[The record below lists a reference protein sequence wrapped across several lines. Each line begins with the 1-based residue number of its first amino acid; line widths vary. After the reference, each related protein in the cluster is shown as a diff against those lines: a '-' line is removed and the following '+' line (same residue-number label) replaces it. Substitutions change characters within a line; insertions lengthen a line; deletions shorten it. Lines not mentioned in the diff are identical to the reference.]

1 MKETSKNKLS
11 NKDVTMEERF
21 INTYTRTG
29 LVLDHGAGAR
39 LYATDGNEYIDFMA
53 GIGVSSLG
61 HGYPKLVAAI
71 AEQASKLIHVS
82 NYFITEP
89 SIKLAQEL
97 TDATGYDKVFF
108 CNSGAEANEG
118 MFKLVRK
125 YGSSKNPDKNVIVT
139 LKQSFHGRTITAI
152 TATGQDKFHKYF
164 GPFTPGFEYAE
175 PDDIE
180 ALDKMLGPNVCAFVF
195 EPIQGEGGVR
205 IISQEYLKAAEKM
218 CRERDILFCADEVQT
233 GMGRT
238 GAILA
243 CERLGLKPDVSAIA
257 KGLAGGVPI
266 GAFLARGDAA
276 EVLQPGD
283 HGTTFGGGPLA
294 ASAALV
300 VLSELKRPG
309 FLDEVDRKGRRLR
322 ALIESFHHP
331 IVKDVRG
338 MGLMIGV
345 GVKVDPHEVVS
356 AAQSHGLLLLTAGD
370 DTVRLLPPLVVTDK
384 DIEEG
389 AAALELALSDVYTA
403 TNLVHM
409 V

>member
-1 MKETSKNKLS
+1 MKDISNNKAHMKEAMMS
-11 NKDVTMEERF
+11 DRF
-21 INTYTRTG
+21 MNTYARTG

-39 LYATDGNEYIDFMA
+39 LFAVDGNEYIDFMA

-61 HGYPKLVAAI
+61 HGHPKLVAAI

-118 MFKLVRK
+118 MFKLARK
-125 YGSSKNPDKNVIVT
+125 YGSQKNPNKNIIVT
-139 LKQSFHGRTITAI
+139 LKQSFHGRTITTI
-152 TATGQDKFHKYF
+152 TATGQDKFHQYF
-164 GPFTPGFEYAE
+164 GPFTPGFIYAE

-180 ALDKMLGPNVCAFVF
+180 ALDKLLGPNVCAFVF

-205 IISQEYLKAAEKM
+205 MISQAYLKAAQEM

-243 CERLGLKPDVSAIA
+243 CERLGLKPDAVAIA

-266 GAFLARGDAA
+266 GAFLARGNAA

-322 ALIESFHHP
+322 SLIESFHHP

-356 AAQSHGLLLLTAGD
+356 AAQTHHLLVLTAGE
-370 DTVRLLPPLVVTDK
+370 DTVRLLPPLILTDK

-389 AAALELALSDVYTA
+389 AGALKLALDDVDK
-403 TNLVHM
+403 LRK
-409 V
+409 

>member
-1 MKETSKNKLS
+1 MKDISNNKAHMKEAMMS
-11 NKDVTMEERF
+11 DRF
-21 INTYTRTG
+21 MNTYARTG

-39 LYATDGNEYIDFMA
+39 LFAVDGNEYIDFMA

-61 HGYPKLVAAI
+61 HGHPKLVAAI

-118 MFKLVRK
+118 MFKLARK
-125 YGSSKNPDKNVIVT
+125 YGSTKNPNKNIIVT
-139 LKQSFHGRTITAI
+139 LKQSFHGRTITTI
-152 TATGQDKFHKYF
+152 TATGQDKFHQYF
-164 GPFTPGFEYAE
+164 GPFTPGFIYAE

-180 ALDKMLGPNVCAFVF
+180 ALDKLLGPNVCAFVF

-205 IISQEYLKAAEKM
+205 MISQAYLKAAQEM

-243 CERLGLKPDVSAIA
+243 CERLGLKPDAVAIA

-266 GAFLARGDAA
+266 GAFLARGNAA

-322 ALIESFHHP
+322 SLIESFHHP

-356 AAQSHGLLLLTAGD
+356 AAQTHHLLVLTAGE
-370 DTVRLLPPLVVTDK
+370 DTVRLLPPLILTDK

-389 AAALELALSDVYTA
+389 AGALKLALDDVDK
-403 TNLVHM
+403 LRK
-409 V
+409 

>member
-1 MKETSKNKLS
+1 MKDISNNKAHMKEAMMS
-11 NKDVTMEERF
+11 DRF
-21 INTYTRTG
+21 MNTYARTG

-39 LYATDGNEYIDFMA
+39 LFAVDGNEYIDFMA

-61 HGYPKLVAAI
+61 HGHPKLVAAI

-118 MFKLVRK
+118 MFKLARK
-125 YGSSKNPDKNVIVT
+125 YGSQKNPNKNIIVT
-139 LKQSFHGRTITAI
+139 LKQSFHGRTITTI
-152 TATGQDKFHKYF
+152 TATGQDKFHQYF
-164 GPFTPGFEYAE
+164 GPFTPGFIYAE

-180 ALDKMLGPNVCAFVF
+180 ALDKLLGPNVCAFVF

-205 IISQEYLKAAEKM
+205 MISQAYLKAAQEM

-243 CERLGLKPDVSAIA
+243 CERLGLKPDAVAIA

-266 GAFLARGDAA
+266 GAFLARGNAA

-294 ASAALV
+294 ASAALI
-300 VLSELKRPG
+300 VLSELTRPG
-309 FLDEVDRKGRRLR
+309 FLDEIDRKGRRLR
-322 ALIESFHHP
+322 ALIESLNHP

-356 AAQSHGLLLLTAGD
+356 AAQAHHLLVLTAGE
-370 DTVRLLPPLVVTDK
+370 DTVRLLPPLILTDK

-389 AAALELALSDVYTA
+389 AAALKLALDDVDK
-403 TNLVHM
+403 LRK
-409 V
+409 

>member
-1 MKETSKNKLS
+1 M
-11 NKDVTMEERF
+11 
-21 INTYTRTG
+21 
-29 LVLDHGAGAR
+29 
-39 LYATDGNEYIDFMA
+39 
-53 GIGVSSLG
+53 
-61 HGYPKLVAAI
+61 
-71 AEQASKLIHVS
+71 
-82 NYFITEP
+82 
-89 SIKLAQEL
+89 
-97 TDATGYDKVFF
+97 
-108 CNSGAEANEG
+108 
-118 MFKLVRK
+118 
-125 YGSSKNPDKNVIVT
+125 
-139 LKQSFHGRTITAI
+139 
-152 TATGQDKFHKYF
+152 
-164 GPFTPGFEYAE
+164 
-175 PDDIE
+175 
-180 ALDKMLGPNVCAFVF
+180 
-195 EPIQGEGGVR
+195 
-205 IISQEYLKAAEKM
+205 ISQAYLKAAQEM

-243 CERLGLKPDVSAIA
+243 CERLGLKPDAVAIA

-266 GAFLARGDAA
+266 GAFLARGNAA

-322 ALIESFHHP
+322 SLIESFHHP

-356 AAQSHGLLLLTAGD
+356 AAQTHHLLVLTAGE
-370 DTVRLLPPLVVTDK
+370 DTVRLLPPLILTDK

-389 AAALELALSDVYTA
+389 AGALKLALDDVDK
-403 TNLVHM
+403 LRK
-409 V
+409 

>member
-1 MKETSKNKLS
+1 MKDISNNKAHMKEAMMS
-11 NKDVTMEERF
+11 DRF
-21 INTYTRTG
+21 MNTYARTG

-39 LYATDGNEYIDFMA
+39 LFAVDGNEYIDFMA

-61 HGYPKLVAAI
+61 HGHPKLVAAI

-118 MFKLVRK
+118 MFKLARK
-125 YGSSKNPDKNVIVT
+125 YGSTKNPNKNIIVT
-139 LKQSFHGRTITAI
+139 LKQSFHGRTITTI
-152 TATGQDKFHKYF
+152 TATGQDKFHQYF
-164 GPFTPGFEYAE
+164 GPFTPGFIYAE

-180 ALDKMLGPNVCAFVF
+180 ELDKLLGPNVCAFVF

-205 IISQEYLKAAEKM
+205 MISQAYLKAAQEM

-243 CERLGLKPDVSAIA
+243 CERLGLKPDAVAIA

-266 GAFLARGDAA
+266 GAFLARGNAA

-322 ALIESFHHP
+322 SLIESFHHP

-356 AAQSHGLLLLTAGD
+356 AAQAHHLLVLTAGE
-370 DTVRLLPPLVVTDK
+370 DTVRLLPPLILTDK

-389 AAALELALSDVYTA
+389 AAALKLALDDVDK
-403 TNLVHM
+403 LRK
-409 V
+409 

>member
-11 NKDVTMEERF
+11 NKDVTMEDRF

-139 LKQSFHGRTITAI
+139 LKQSFHCLLYTSDAADDLPCVDLGGR
-152 TATGQDKFHKYF
+152 
-164 GPFTPGFEYAE
+164 
-175 PDDIE
+175 
-180 ALDKMLGPNVCAFVF
+180 
-195 EPIQGEGGVR
+195 R
-205 IISQEYLKAAEKM
+205 IIKKNTYIHIVL
-218 CRERDILFCADEVQT
+218 T
-233 GMGRT
+233 THRT
-238 GAILA
+238 G
-243 CERLGLKPDVSAIA
+243 
-257 KGLAGGVPI
+257 
-266 GAFLARGDAA
+266 
-276 EVLQPGD
+276 
-283 HGTTFGGGPLA
+283 
-294 ASAALV
+294 
-300 VLSELKRPG
+300 
-309 FLDEVDRKGRRLR
+309 
-322 ALIESFHHP
+322 SFHQHSSV
-331 IVKDVRG
+331 IT
-338 MGLMIGV
+338 M
-345 GVKVDPHEVVS
+345 
-356 AAQSHGLLLLTAGD
+356 
-370 DTVRLLPPLVVTDK
+370 
-384 DIEEG
+384 
-389 AAALELALSDVYTA
+389 LELTRS
-403 TNLVHM
+403 
-409 V
+409 

>member
-1 MKETSKNKLS
+1 MKDISNNKAHMKEAMMS
-11 NKDVTMEERF
+11 DRF
-21 INTYTRTG
+21 MNTYARTG

-39 LYATDGNEYIDFMA
+39 LFAVDGNEYIDFMA

-61 HGYPKLVAAI
+61 HGHPKLVAAI

-118 MFKLVRK
+118 MFKLARK
-125 YGSSKNPDKNVIVT
+125 YGSQKNPNKNIIVT
-139 LKQSFHGRTITAI
+139 LKQSFHGRTITTI
-152 TATGQDKFHKYF
+152 TATGQDKFHQYF
-164 GPFTPGFEYAE
+164 GPFTPGFIYAE
-175 PDDIE
+175 PDDKE
-180 ALDKMLGPNVCAFVF
+180 ALDKLLGPNVCAFVF

-205 IISQEYLKAAEKM
+205 MISQAYLKAAQEM

-243 CERLGLKPDVSAIA
+243 CERMGLKPDAVAIA

-266 GAFLARGDAA
+266 GAFLARGNAA

-322 ALIESFHHP
+322 SLIESFHHP

-356 AAQSHGLLLLTAGD
+356 AAQAHHLLVLTAGE
-370 DTVRLLPPLVVTDK
+370 DTVRLLPPLILTDK

-389 AAALELALSDVYTA
+389 AAALKLALDDVDK
-403 TNLVHM
+403 LRK
-409 V
+409 

>member
-1 MKETSKNKLS
+1 MKDISNNKAHMKEAMMS
-11 NKDVTMEERF
+11 DRF
-21 INTYTRTG
+21 MNTYARTG

-39 LYATDGNEYIDFMA
+39 LFAVDGNEYIDFMA

-61 HGYPKLVAAI
+61 HGHPKLVAAI

-118 MFKLVRK
+118 MFKLARK
-125 YGSSKNPDKNVIVT
+125 YGSTKNPNKNIIVT
-139 LKQSFHGRTITAI
+139 LKQSFHGRTITTI
-152 TATGQDKFHKYF
+152 TATGQDKFHQYF
-164 GPFTPGFEYAE
+164 GPFTPGFIYAE

-180 ALDKMLGPNVCAFVF
+180 VLDKLLGPNVCAFVF

-205 IISQEYLKAAEKM
+205 MISQAYLKAAQEM

-243 CERLGLKPDVSAIA
+243 CERLGLKPDAVAIA

-266 GAFLARGDAA
+266 GAFLARGNAA

-322 ALIESFHHP
+322 SLIESFHHP

-356 AAQSHGLLLLTAGD
+356 AAQAHHLLVLTAGE
-370 DTVRLLPPLVVTDK
+370 DTVRLLPPLILTDK

-389 AAALELALSDVYTA
+389 AGALKLALDDVDK
-403 TNLVHM
+403 LRK
-409 V
+409 

>member
-1 MKETSKNKLS
+1 MKDISNNKAHMKEAMMS
-11 NKDVTMEERF
+11 DRF
-21 INTYTRTG
+21 MNTYARTG

-39 LYATDGNEYIDFMA
+39 LFAVDGNEYIDFMA

-61 HGYPKLVAAI
+61 HGHPKLVAAI

-118 MFKLVRK
+118 MFKLARK
-125 YGSSKNPDKNVIVT
+125 YGSTKNPNKNIIVT
-139 LKQSFHGRTITAI
+139 LKQSFHGRTITTI
-152 TATGQDKFHKYF
+152 TATGQDKFHQYF
-164 GPFTPGFEYAE
+164 GPFTPGFIYAE

-180 ALDKMLGPNVCAFVF
+180 VLDKLLGPNVCAFVF

-205 IISQEYLKAAEKM
+205 MISQAYLKAAQEM

-243 CERLGLKPDVSAIA
+243 CERLGLKPDAVAIA

-266 GAFLARGDAA
+266 GAFLARGNAA

-322 ALIESFHHP
+322 SLIESFHHP

-356 AAQSHGLLLLTAGD
+356 AAQTHHLLVLTAGE
-370 DTVRLLPPLVVTDK
+370 DTVRLLPPLILTDK

-389 AAALELALSDVYTA
+389 AGALKLALDDVDK
-403 TNLVHM
+403 LRK
-409 V
+409 